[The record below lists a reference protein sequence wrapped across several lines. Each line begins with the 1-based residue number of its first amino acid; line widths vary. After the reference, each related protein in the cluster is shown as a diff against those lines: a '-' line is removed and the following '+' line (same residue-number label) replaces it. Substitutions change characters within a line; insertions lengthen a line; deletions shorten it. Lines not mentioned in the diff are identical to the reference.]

1 MIKKVTSLYYNGT
14 DNGIILDD
22 AYDLYKRNQY
32 IKYIKEKSINYLY
45 CQDLDMNL
53 LASFPDME
61 FITIPEDAENI
72 EGVYNLK
79 LLTGLEITANKLKLL
94 DLSYFSN
101 LEYLVIHDYSSK
113 QNLLINCKQLKYLC
127 IVHSDITSLKS
138 ILINYNLESLRLDF
152 CYNLKTL
159 NGIESL
165 KHLNKMELDYC
176 LRLENILDI
185 QFTANSLKEFIIT
198 DCNKIQELST
208 ILGKL
213 SELETLYISTF
224 QTNSVNKLPSIEFI
238 KNLTKL
244 KNFMTD
250 YKIEDGNLKP
260 LLNIENVDILKFY
273 KHYNLQKDSFAYRGS
288 NCYMLGIDL

>member
-1 MIKKVTSLYYNGT
+1 M
-14 DNGIILDD
+14 
-22 AYDLYKRNQY
+22 
-32 IKYIKEKSINYLY
+32 
-45 CQDLDMNL
+45 
-53 LASFPDME
+53 
-61 FITIPEDAENI
+61 
-72 EGVYNLK
+72 
-79 LLTGLEITANKLKLL
+79 
-94 DLSYFSN
+94 
-101 LEYLVIHDYSSK
+101 
-113 QNLLINCKQLKYLC
+113 
-127 IVHSDITSLKS
+127 
-138 ILINYNLESLRLDF
+138 
-152 CYNLKTL
+152 
-159 NGIESL
+159 
-165 KHLNKMELDYC
+165 
-176 LRLENILDI
+176 RLENILDI

-208 ILGKL
+208 MLGKL

-288 NCYMLGIDL
+288 N